1 MTKLVVNRSNTHMR
15 KFPSP
20 LLAFEHWEKNSPTQP
35 FLRQNHKGTTDVLT
49 YAEAGDQARRMAKYL
64 LDQNFPEQSKIA
76 LLSKNSDFWI
86 LADLAIMMSGHVSVP
101 IYPTLKEDSIQPIL
115 EHSGSVLV
123 FAGKLDQYSD
133 QKEAFGSLQV
143 IGSEKYGTEGQ
154 RSWEQLIALNE
165 PMSTLEHRDPKDL
178 ISIIYTS
185 GTTGMPK
192 GVMHSISNFANATH
206 NLNFDID
213 LPPHPSFFSYLPL
226 SHIAERI
233 GIENQALLL
242 GGSIS
247 FADSLESFAS
257 DLENT
262 QPDLFFAVPRI
273 WAKFQEKIRE
283 GLPQKK
289 LNLLLAIPFL
299 NALLKK
305 KIRYKLGLSKAKYI
319 VSGAAPLSVDLMV
332 WFKKLGIEILQG
344 YGMTED
350 CVISHLNL
358 PGSNKIGAVGK
369 TTHGAIAKLSPE
381 GEICVKNDSLMLGY
395 YKLPEETAKVF
406 DKDGYLKTG
415 DVGEYDHDGYLYI
428 TGRAK
433 DQFKTDKGKYISPA
447 PIELDL
453 GKNPDIGQVCVV
465 GMGIPQPIMLVIL
478 SESGQRKSR
487 ELVSESLLNS
497 ILQINPT
504 LEKHE
509 KIEKAVVMKED
520 WTIEN
525 GLLTP
530 TLKIKRSRVE
540 KIHMPMYKSWFDSEQ
555 RVIFE

>member
-1 MTKLVVNRSNTHMR
+1 ME
-15 KFPSP
+15 KFASS
-20 LLAFEHWEKNSPTQP
+20 LEAFEYWEKKTPKAE
-35 FLRQNHKGTTDVLT
+35 FLRQNHRGKLEVLT
-49 YAEAGDQARRMAKYL
+49 FEEAGQQARKAAKFL
-64 LDQNFPEQSKIA
+64 VEQNFPEQSRIA
-76 LLSKNSDFWI
+76 LLSKNCDYWV

-101 IYPTLKEDSIQPIL
+101 IYPSLKDESIKPIM
-115 EHSGSVLV
+115 EHSGSVLA
-123 FAGKLDQYSD
+123 FAGKLDD
-133 QKEAFGSLQV
+133 FAGQKEAFSSMRIV
-143 IGSEKYGTEGQ
+143 GSEKYGIPSEL
-154 RSWEQLIALNE
+154 SWEQILEQNQALEE
-165 PMSTLEHRDPKDL
+165 PVRRDPGDL
-178 ISIIYTS
+178 VSIIYTS

-192 GVMHSISNFANATH
+192 GVMHSIRNFANATY
-206 NLNFDID
+206 NLSYNVKLIEQ
-213 LPPHPSFFSYLPL
+213 PRFFSYLPL

-233 GIENQALLL
+233 GVENHAFLL
-242 GGSIS
+242 GGSIT
-247 FADSLESFAS
+247 FADTLESFAAN
-257 DLENT
+257 LEAT
-262 QPDLFFAVPRI
+262 QPHLFFAVPRI
-273 WAKFQEKIRE
+273 WSKFQEKIRQ

-289 LNLLLAIPFL
+289 LNVLLNIPIL
-299 NALLKK
+299 GGVLKK
-305 KIRYKLGLSKAKYI
+305 KIRHKLGLSEAKYI

-358 PGSNKIGAVGK
+358 PGANKIGSVGQ
-369 TTHGAIAKLSPE
+369 TTHGAVAKLSPE

-395 YKLPEETAKVF
+395 YKLPEETARVF
-406 DKDGYLKTG
+406 DSEGYLLTG
-415 DVGEYDHDGYLYI
+415 DVGEYDHDGFLYI

-433 DQFKTDKGKYISPA
+433 DQFKTDKGKYISPS
-447 PIELDL
+447 PIELQL
-453 GKNPDIGQVCVV
+453 SKNPDIGQVCLV

-478 SESGQRKSR
+478 SESGQKKSK
-487 ELVSESLLNS
+487 ELISESLLNS

-520 WTIEN
+520 WTVEN

>member
-1 MTKLVVNRSNTHMR
+1 MK
-15 KFPSP
+15 KFSSP
-20 LLAFEHWEKNSPTQP
+20 LEAFEYWEQNTPDQE
-35 FLRQNHKGTTDVLT
+35 FLRQNHSGKLDVLT
-49 YAEAGDQARRMAKYL
+49 YREAGQQARKAAQFLKNQ
-64 LDQNFPEQSKIA
+64 DFPKQSKIA
-76 LLSKNSDFWI
+76 LLSKNCDLWV

-101 IYPTLKEDSIQPIL
+101 IYPTLQDDSIKPIVD
-115 EHSGSVLV
+115 HSESAVV
-123 FAGKLDQYSD
+123 FAGKLDD
-133 QKEAFGSLQV
+133 FDRQKDAFSSIQV
-143 IGSEKYGTEGQ
+143 IGSDKYGTPGAI
-154 RSWEQLIALNE
+154 SWEQIQEQNE
-165 PMSTLEHRDPKDL
+165 PLAELDPGEPADL

-192 GVMHSISNFANATH
+192 GVMHSIRNFANATY
-206 NLNFDID
+206 NLNYNID
-213 LPPHPSFFSYLPL
+213 LPEHPRFFSYLPL

-233 GIENQALLL
+233 GIENQAFLL
-242 GGSIS
+242 GASLT
-247 FADSLESFAS
+247 FADTLDSFAS
-257 DLENT
+257 NLEAT

-289 LNLLLAIPFL
+289 LNV
-299 NALLKK
+299 LLKVPLLSK
-305 KIRYKLGLSKAKYI
+305 VLKNKIRQKLGLSRARYI
-319 VSGAAPLSVDLMV
+319 VSGAAPLSVDLIR
-332 WFKKLGIEILQG
+332 WFKKLNIEILQA

-358 PGSNKIGAVGK
+358 PEAHKIGSVGR
-369 TTHGAIAKLSPE
+369 TTHGARAKLSPE

-406 DKDGYLKTG
+406 DTDGYLRTG
-415 DVGEYDHDGYLYI
+415 DVGEYDHDGYLFI

-433 DQFKTDKGKYISPA
+433 DQFKTDKGKYISPG
-447 PIELDL
+447 PIELEL
-453 GKNPDIGQVCVV
+453 SRNPDIGQVCVV
-465 GMGIPQPIMLVIL
+465 GMGIPQPIMLVIP
-478 SESGQRKSR
+478 SESGQKTSR
-487 ELVSESLLNS
+487 EHLSESLLNS
-497 ILQINPT
+497 ILQINPG

-520 WTIEN
+520 WTVEN

-540 KIHMPMYKSWFDSEQ
+540 KIHMPMYKAWFESED